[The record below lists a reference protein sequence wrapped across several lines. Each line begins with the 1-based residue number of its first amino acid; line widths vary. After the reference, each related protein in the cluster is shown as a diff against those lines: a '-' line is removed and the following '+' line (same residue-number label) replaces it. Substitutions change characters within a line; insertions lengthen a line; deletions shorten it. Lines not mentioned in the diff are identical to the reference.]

1 MKKNEIRILTNRK
14 RDLKGELKLTH
25 PLFLQNYYLVND
37 IKEYL
42 MSLSSYSIVV
52 DIGCGTK
59 PYQEYVKKNSKY
71 IGVDIDSENENVDIN
86 SSVYDIDLPEYFAD
100 YIVSFQVLEHLEEP
114 GLMLKEANRIL
125 KKEGEI
131 YLTFPMSEEL
141 HEEPYDFFRYT
152 EHGIKYL
159 LEKNGFKNVVIIR
172 QGTNAANLGRKL
184 SVKLHSRRYLK
195 WAVPVTN
202 YIFFKLENRKGI
214 DVMNYGVKATKV

>member
-1 MKKNEIRILTNRK
+1 MIKNSPRISTNRK
-14 RDLKGELKLTH
+14 RDLTDELRLTH
-25 PLFLQNYYLVND
+25 PLFLQNYYLVSD

-42 MSLSSYSIVV
+42 TSLPSYSIIV

-59 PYQEYVKKNSKY
+59 PYQEYVKKDSKY

-86 SSVYDIDLPEYFAD
+86 SSVYDIDLPEDFAD

-114 GLMLKEANRIL
+114 GLMLKEASRIL
-125 KKEGEI
+125 KKGGEI
-131 YLTFPMSEEL
+131 YLTFPMAEEL

-159 LEKNGFKNVVIIR
+159 LEKNGFNNLVIIR

-184 SVKLHSRRYLK
+184 VVKLHSRRYLK
-195 WAVPVTN
+195 WSVPLTN
-202 YIFFKLENRKGI
+202 YIFFKLENRQGG
-214 DVMNYGVKATKV
+214 DVMNYGVKATKS